1 MEVTGLESLKHDLTM
16 PSHPVAHRQSS
27 ASLSAVVSHV
37 GVEVNADV
45 VGRGTT
51 ITGAINIDS
60 PSESHKTDDESIG
73 LRGFRKRWLGKQG
86 LVDGQS
92 DPLDSVSP
100 PQVSESEPSGV
111 VV

>member
-27 ASLSAVVSHV
+27 ASLSGVVSHV
-37 GVEVNADV
+37 GAEVNADV
-45 VGRGTT
+45 VGRGTS

-86 LVDGQS
+86 LVEGES

-100 PQVSESEPSGV
+100 HQFSESEPSGV